1 MRWDEKQP
9 FNTVT
14 YSFEGFWSDIEAINL
29 HFCARMPRCCHP
41 LAKDMLN
48 QNIWLIGGV
57 ARLFE
62 NLNDLATIKTQL
74 QPLQSQAFACSLRA
88 YQNGE
93 ITKIKI
99 DRLEVGEVLDRQRNQ
114 AGRRMFDCSLIH
126 HLRISL
132 TGVTVR
138 S

>member
-14 YSFEGFWSDIEAINL
+14 YSFEGFWSDIYAINL
-29 HFCARMPRCCHP
+29 HFCARMPSCCHP
-41 LAKDMLN
+41 LAEDMLN
-48 QNIWLIGGV
+48 KNIWLIGGV

-62 NLNDLATIKTQL
+62 DLNDLATIKTQL
-74 QPLQSQAFACSLRA
+74 QPLQSQAFACALRA

-99 DRLEVGEVLDRQRNQ
+99 DGLEVGEVLDRQRNQ
-114 AGRRMFDCSLIH
+114 AGGRGVVCSLIH
-126 HLRISL
+126 RLRVSL
-132 TGVTVR
+132 TGDTDR
-138 S
+138 T

>member
-14 YSFEGFWSDIEAINL
+14 YSFEGFRSDIEAINL

-41 LAKDMLN
+41 LAEDMLN
-48 QNIWLIGGV
+48 KNIWLV
-57 ARLFE
+57 CCVTRLLQ
-62 NLNDLATIKTQL
+62 NLNDLTTIKSKL
-74 QPLQSQAFACSLRA
+74 QPLQRQAFACALRA
-88 YQNGE
+88 YQNCE

-99 DRLEVGEVLDRQRNQ
+99 DGLEVGEVLDRQRNQ
-114 AGRRMFDCSLIH
+114 AGGRMFVCSLIH

-132 TGVTVR
+132 TGDAV
-138 S
+138 